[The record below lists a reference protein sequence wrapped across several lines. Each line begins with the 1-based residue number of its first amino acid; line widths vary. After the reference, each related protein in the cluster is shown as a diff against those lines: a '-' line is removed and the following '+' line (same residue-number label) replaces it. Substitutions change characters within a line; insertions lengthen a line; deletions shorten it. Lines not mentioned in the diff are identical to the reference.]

1 MHNTIKTHLRLGHSI
16 RSIAKLLGLSR
27 NTVRS
32 IARQLEV
39 GQSIP
44 LTVTRKKLLS
54 EYESEVVT
62 MMNNGKLSV
71 LIHDYLVSKY
81 GLTVNYTIVFT
92 CIIFAKKQFR
102 CFHFFSFWVPCKHTN
117 PNMAFISS

>member
-1 MHNTIKTHLRLGHSI
+1 MQFAECLRMHNTIKTHLRLGHSI

-44 LTVTRKKLLS
+44 LTVTRKKLL
-54 EYESEVVT
+54 
-62 MMNNGKLSV
+62 
-71 LIHDYLVSKY
+71 DVSDA
-81 GLTVNYTIVFT
+81 
-92 CIIFAKKQFR
+92 C
-102 CFHFFSFWVPCKHTN
+102 
-117 PNMAFISS
+117 